1 MTVEVQVSNVSQDIG
16 NLSCYANS
24 VAVALKMGR
33 DAVERRRN
41 LPTFTRRFC
50 FSFCGNV

>member
-1 MTVEVQVSNVSQDIG
+1 MTVEVQVSNLSQDIG
-16 NLSCYANS
+16 NLIGCANS
-24 VAVALKMGR
+24 VSVALKMGR

-50 FSFCGNV
+50 FGYCGNV